1 MRVYSIFRSISGEVD
16 RFHQGVFTTFIRTA
30 GCLLRC
36 RYCDTLY
43 AQDPNAGKEM
53 SVKEIVDRVEQLRCG
68 KVTIT
73 GGEPLLQPDFFDL
86 TKGLK
91 KDGFFI
97 SVETNGS
104 RSLIGFSVDSWVVD
118 YKLENSGMEGR
129 MNEKAF
135 CNLRESDFVK
145 FVVGSLEDCKEAVE
159 VRKELES
166 KGCEA
171 KFAFSPLHGELDPK
185 DLIQHLESLE
195 QFDVIVNLQLHK
207 YIGLVEDK

>member
-1 MRVYSIFRSISGEVD
+1 VRIYSIFRSISGEVD
-16 RFHQGVFTTFIRTA
+16 HFHQGVLTTFIRTA

-36 RYCDTLY
+36 QYCDTLY
-43 AQDPNAGKEM
+43 AQDLNSGKEM
-53 SVKEIVDRVEQLRCG
+53 SIEVIVEKVRLLRCP

-73 GGEPLLQPDFFDL
+73 GGEPLLQPDFFTL
-86 TKGLK
+86 TKELK
-91 KDGFFI
+91 REDISI

-104 RSLIGFSVDSWVVD
+104 RPLVGFAVDSWVVD
-118 YKLENSGMEGR
+118 YKLTNSGMEDR

-135 CNLRESDFVK
+135 RNLRESDFVK
-145 FVVGSLEDCKEAVE
+145 FVVGSLKDCKEAVK

-171 KFAFSPLHGELDPK
+171 KFAFSPLHRELDPK
-185 DLIQHLESLE
+185 DLIRYLEKLE
-195 QFDVIVNLQLHK
+195 QFDIIVNLQLHK